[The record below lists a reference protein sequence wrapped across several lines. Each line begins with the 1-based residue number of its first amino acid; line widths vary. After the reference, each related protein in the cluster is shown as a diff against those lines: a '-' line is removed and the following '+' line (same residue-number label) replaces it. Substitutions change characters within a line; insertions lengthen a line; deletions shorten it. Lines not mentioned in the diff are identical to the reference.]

1 MATTKIWPVKSRLEK
16 TVRYVINPDK
26 TQNGKLVSGVNLL
39 AVPSDAKGMCQDMMR
54 TKQRFG
60 KTDGRLAY
68 HMEQSFKPGEVTPEL
83 AHQIG
88 VEFAR
93 RLYGD
98 DFEVVVSTHVDKAH
112 IHNHFIINS
121 VSFVDGHKYHEPN
134 SEYNNRIRKI
144 SDEICEQYGLSTV
157 QEPQKGKYHAY
168 PEVHREDMDGPP
180 DRHDHGRNPP
190 NPTVHTL
197 IYEDIDRAIEF
208 SKDLDSF
215 YQTLQGMGYQV
226 RRTGK
231 YPSIAPQGRKFF
243 RLYKFAKGYTEE
255 DIARRIAARVQG
267 RSAEPE
273 RYTPQVRLGRRDVA
287 TTYYGDWSSRREY
300 QRSVYRF
307 KTYFLRRYYRN
318 SLYQV
323 YIQYRHILRSVQRER
338 YPEYPGVDLRRD
350 VQKLNRYSQQA
361 VILARNNIK
370 TKEELNQHLEDL
382 DRQAHSLN
390 KERWYAK
397 RQLSK
402 ASPQEKEVLQKKID
416 QLTAAVK
423 PITREKFL
431 CRDILQRSEAVRSQV
446 VREKEQAARE
456 FTQSRDKGGMYR

>member
-1 MATTKIWPVKSRLEK
+1 MATTKIWPVKSKLRQRI
-16 TVRYVINPDK
+16 RYIVNPAK
-26 TQNGKLVSGVNLL
+26 TQEGKLVSGVNLL
-39 AVPSDAKGMCQDMMR
+39 AGPNDAAGMCQDMMR

-68 HMEQSFKPGEVTPEL
+68 HMEQSFKPGEVTPEI
-83 AHQIG
+83 AHKIG

-134 SEYNNRIRKI
+134 SEYKGRIQKL
-144 SDEICEQYGLSTV
+144 SDQLCQEYGLSV
-157 QEPQKGKYHAY
+157 VDAPEKRRYQSY
-168 PEVHREDMDGPP
+168 PEHH
-180 DRHDHGRNPP
+180 HDENPP
-190 NPTVHTL
+190 NPTIHTL

-215 YQTLQGMGYQV
+215 YETLQGMGYQV

-255 DIARRIAARVQG
+255 DIARRIADRVQG
-267 RSAEPE
+267 RSTEPE

-300 QRSVYRF
+300 QRSIYRF
-307 KTYFLRRYYRN
+307 QTYFLRRYRRN

-323 YIQYRHILRSVQRER
+323 YIQYRYILRSVQKER
-338 YPEYPGVDLRRD
+338 YPRYPGVDLRRD

-361 VILARNNIK
+361 LILARNRIN
-370 TKEELNQHLEDL
+370 TKEELDQHLKDL
-382 DRQAHSLN
+382 DREAHALN
-390 KERWYAK
+390 KERWYA
-397 RQLSK
+397 RRELSK
-402 ASPQEKEVLQKKID
+402 AGPLEKEVLQKKID
-416 QLTAAVK
+416 HLTAAVK
-423 PITREKFL
+423 PINREKFL
-431 CRDILQRSEAVRSQV
+431 CRDISRRSEAVRAQV
-446 VREKEQAARE
+446 VLEKEQAARE
-456 FTQSRDKGGMYR
+456 FTQSRDKGGLYR